1 MLFARLKGG
10 ALVLQVPLT
19 KQHVK
24 RAVLQ
29 ISFISVPLKSV
40 TILAAVLEDD
50 FFVINVLRF
59 RSMGAFT

>member
-10 ALVLQVPLT
+10 ALVLHVPLT

-24 RAVLQ
+24 RTVLQ

-40 TILAAVLEDD
+40 TVLAAVLGDD
-50 FFVINVLRF
+50 FLL
-59 RSMGAFT
+59 

>member
-19 KQHVK
+19 KQYVK